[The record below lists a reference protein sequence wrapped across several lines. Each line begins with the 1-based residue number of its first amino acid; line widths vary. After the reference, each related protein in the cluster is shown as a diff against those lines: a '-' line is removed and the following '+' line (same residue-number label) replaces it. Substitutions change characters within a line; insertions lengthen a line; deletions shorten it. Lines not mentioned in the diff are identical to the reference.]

1 MFEGFLALL
10 LAYLFFW
17 YLLYISKKKQSKQS
31 LDGYSPPAYD
41 LRFFPSTAAPAA
53 LCLFVLLLVFLE
65 QKTSAPAFLMGVL
78 SSAVLVLLSNRA
90 ASPAVLT
97 GLSVYQRGLIAD

>member
-31 LDGYSPPAYD
+31 LDGYSLPAYD

-53 LCLFVLLLVFLE
+53 LCLFVLLLVSWSKKRPPLHFSWGYFLR
-65 QKTSAPAFLMGVL
+65 QCWSCFRTARLHPPF
-78 SSAVLVLLSNRA
+78 
-90 ASPAVLT
+90 
-97 GLSVYQRGLIAD
+97 